1 MSAMDTI
8 NDTDLTTEPSGT
20 INLFNITNVRD
31 KDNSSRELVLPQD
44 DSTMSVIFEV
54 FIITE
59 IVMTAMELVISIAAA
74 LRISRWRRNYRNQM
88 LMQLSLARFIK
99 RTIFFIQF
107 IKEKYKIISMPS
119 TRVVLMGSQIYIDL
133 VITILVCF
141 FIKHMYDSV
150 LVVIIKISKKSLYK
164 VLYCSW
170 LIPIPVTGVWIL
182 IMCYKILNEW
192 TSYLII
198 CLALRWPIILIGTV
212 LYLTILYRVTTDRI
226 RRFATSLTVITFL
239 LCFIINFYLLCKDII
254 ILWCFE
260 SFMTLLIN
268 YILGFMLNF
277 LVLCSYVLL
286 IILCIK
292 SKTKSCDVLADNSVA
307 NVL

>member
-31 KDNSSRELVLPQD
+31 KDNSSWELVLPQD
-44 DSTMSVIFEV
+44 DSTTSVIFEV

-107 IKEKYKIISMPS
+107 IKEEYKIISMPS

-182 IMCYKILNEW
+182 IICCKILNEW